1 MIQSQKCRFASLM
14 GGKGTSEVMWSE
26 AEAGDDK
33 EMFGQQRREQLTYLF
48 RKLRPNLGEVLE

>member
-1 MIQSQKCRFASLM
+1 M